1 MSQEFQFNA
10 IHVSPNE
17 DEIKAYVIQSK
28 HKTIINANWNVQN
41 QFIGAFLKKVT
52 CGIPVRVELV
62 SIQML
67 IPARAKNDFLIS
79 QY

>member
-1 MSQEFQFNA
+1 M
-10 IHVSPNE
+10 SPNE

-62 SIQML
+62 SI
-67 IPARAKNDFLIS
+67 
-79 QY
+79 